1 MQQQTAES
9 KSTGGRRQ
17 TLPPALL
24 ECLKATAPPRAAEAC
39 ALEELKEH
47 RTFDSKKLLKRGL
60 KMGTA
65 LIESCAHLR
74 SQQLPT
80 TSARAACS
88 LSSDEPC
95 GIFRRDPVGLTELVL
110 HA

>member
-47 RTFDSKKLLKRGL
+47 ITFDWKKLLKRGL
-60 KMGTA
+60 KMGAA
-65 LIESCAHLR
+65 LNESCPHFEEPAAADDECASGVFLEA
-74 SQQLPT
+74 PT
-80 TSARAACS
+80 S
-88 LSSDEPC
+88 LVD
-95 GIFRRDPVGLTELVL
+95 FFALTP
-110 HA
+110 

>member
-39 ALEELKEH
+39 ALEELEEH
-47 RTFDSKKLLKRGL
+47 RTFDWKKLLTRRLHGI
-60 KMGTA
+60 TA
-65 LIESCAHLR
+65 DGERCDTVRVAQCRRAECASGVFLELR
-74 SQQLPT
+74 
-80 TSARAACS
+80 RALWNFS
-88 LSSDEPC
+88 P
-95 GIFRRDPVGLTELVL
+95 
-110 HA
+110 